1 MDKTKCVNKAGTM
14 SKIKWTKKWPS
25 EDNRWYWVRYK
36 NKNNRYTICPGSLM
50 FLQEPVVTSA
60 RNDFFV
66 KGVDK
71 DISFGPK
78 ILWPEEA
85 VGVSPEDILHLV
97 SEGAKKWADVVA
109 RNKKIGNNQ
118 GRKLAAMAMATY
130 LTIEGEIQNRLN
142 RR

>member
-1 MDKTKCVNKAGTM
+1 MAKTKHMNGAETM
-14 SKIKWTKKWPS
+14 PKIKWTKKWPS

-36 NKNNRYTICPGSLM
+36 NKENRYTICPGSLM
-50 FLQEPVVTSA
+50 FLQKPVVTSA

-78 ILWPEEA
+78 ILWPEET
-85 VGVSPEDILHLV
+85 VGITTEDILYLV
-97 SEGAKKWADVVA
+97 SKGAEKWAEIVA
-109 RNKKIGNNQ
+109 RNKKIGDDQ
-118 GRKLAAMAMATY
+118 GRKLAAMAMAAY